1 MTIVIDVVFVIFLA
15 LVAVLSYRSGFFQ
28 RGWWLLDIAITI
40 LLGMRLI
47 PIINDIFTDAGLLEA
62 LQGALDSVVG
72 EGKLIKMEAAEVA
85 TIVQTVLAWICLG
98 IIVIILMAI
107 LKAILKNLRKFQWF
121 RIVDGILGCVYSLVV
136 TVAILLIVGAIAG
149 MFTEV
154 EVIGKAYDVCKQT
167 SLFKYIFGENPLQEV
182 VVAYWPI
189 KS

>member
-85 TIVQTVLAWICLG
+85 TIDIYAGKCIVIATIYGFTFFSVACLG
-98 IIVIILMAI
+98 IILIPLCYHNNTKEFYEKY
-107 LKAILKNLRKFQWF
+107 LFLNSSPKFF
-121 RIVDGILGCVYSLVV
+121 V
-136 TVAILLIVGAIAG
+136 
-149 MFTEV
+149 
-154 EVIGKAYDVCKQT
+154 
-167 SLFKYIFGENPLQEV
+167 
-182 VVAYWPI
+182 
-189 KS
+189 